1 MSYDQR
7 NYEMEVK
14 SGHKFSLV
22 LRRNRHSPIDF
33 SVVLAYID
41 DDGNDYILR
50 RHNGAHPSKHTNQW
64 EKMRGMPNFQLP
76 ICFHVHQAT
85 ERYQQ
90 AGLKIDGF
98 AERTEKYE
106 VQ

>member
-1 MSYDQR
+1 M
-7 NYEMEVK
+7 
-14 SGHKFSLV
+14 
-22 LRRNRHSPIDF
+22 
-33 SVVLAYID
+33 
-41 DDGNDYILR
+41 
-50 RHNGAHPSKHTNQW
+50 

-98 AERTEKYE
+98 AERTERYNE
-106 VQ
+106 FDGALTTMFQDAGFTFPDGGVSQLTLPIPGA